1 VSAPDLSPVA
11 HELKSPL
18 AVINGFAE
26 LLSVRDDERTR
37 KEAAER
43 ILVAAN
49 QLTKAI
55 DDLLELLAE
64 DVELGRSFLAARRAR
79 GVGE

>member
-1 VSAPDLSPVA
+1 MSPPDLSAVA

-43 ILVAAN
+43 ILDAAS
-49 QLTKAI
+49 QLSKAI
-55 DDLLELLAE
+55 DDLLDMLDE
-64 DVELGRSFLAARRAR
+64 DAELGRSFLAAKRAR
-79 GVGE
+79 GVTE